1 MSVLPRDDRDRL
13 LLRIPEAAWR
23 VGLSRSTLYE
33 QIAAGELATVRV
45 GRSVRIRAA
54 DLEAWVDR
62 LQRQAGEEA

>member
-1 MSVLPRDDRDRL
+1 MLPRDDGDRL

-23 VGLSRSTLYE
+23 VGLGRSTLYE

-45 GRSVRIRAA
+45 GRAVRIRAA

-62 LQRQAGEEA
+62 LQRQAVEEA